1 MNDVIEQA
9 PVVLTGQGSDKML
22 APQEVQKMQAL
33 SALGWGA
40 KRISRELGCS
50 RNTVREYLRAGG
62 WRPMDVSGRAGALE
76 AHSEWL
82 SERLRR
88 HRGNADVVR
97 QDLARE
103 LGIEVSLR
111 TVQRAVGPMRRE
123 LRAEAVATVRYETA
137 PGQQL
142 QIDFGSTT
150 VQLGEDAQRVHLFVA
165 TLGYSRRCYVAV
177 FLHERQSAWLQGL
190 EGAFR
195 HFGGVPHEVL
205 IDNAKAL
212 VDEHNVKTREVKF
225 NDRFHAFCRYWGV
238 TPRACAPYRARTKG
252 KDERGVGYVKRNAVA
267 GHSFESVEAF
277 EAHLARWMR
286 EVADTRVHGTTKPVE
301 VAGELEPMLTRL
313 KLTAVRD
320 QLDTLLDQA
329 GRAELNLREAL
340 TMLCTAEV
348 ARKDERRIQM
358 GMSIAKFPCVRTLEG
373 FEYDAQPSV
382 DPKQIRELATSRWVA
397 NGDSVLL
404 LGPPGVGKT
413 HLAVALGREAIVRGY
428 STLFVPATSLVTQ
441 LARAHA
447 ESRLEEKLLQLYEA
461 EVAGRR

>member
-1 MNDVIEQA
+1 LNEVIEQA
-9 PVVLTGQGSDKML
+9 PLVPTGQGSDKML

-33 SALGWGA
+33 NALGWGT

-62 WRPMDVSGRAGALE
+62 WRPMDVASRGSALE
-76 AHSEWL
+76 PHGEWL
-82 SERLRR
+82 AERLRR

-111 TVQRAVGPMRRE
+111 TVQRAVEPLRGE

-150 VQLGEDAQRVHLFVA
+150 VQLGQDTQRVHLFVA

-238 TPRACAPYRARTKG
+238 TPRACAPYRARPKG

-267 GHSFESVEAF
+267 GHRFDS
-277 EAHLARWMR
+277 AR
-286 EVADTRVHGTTKPVE
+286 
-301 VAGELEPMLTRL
+301 
-313 KLTAVRD
+313 
-320 QLDTLLDQA
+320 
-329 GRAELNLREAL
+329 
-340 TMLCTAEV
+340 
-348 ARKDERRIQM
+348 
-358 GMSIAKFPCVRTLEG
+358 
-373 FEYDAQPSV
+373 
-382 DPKQIRELATSRWVA
+382 
-397 NGDSVLL
+397 
-404 LGPPGVGKT
+404 
-413 HLAVALGREAIVRGY
+413 
-428 STLFVPATSLVTQ
+428 
-441 LARAHA
+441 
-447 ESRLEEKLLQLYEA
+447 
-461 EVAGRR
+461 